1 MTLITSS
8 VDFKDTDLLG
18 KYGKNIVDK
27 YLKIKKET
35 NLILEGNRNEK
46 LAIDINI
53 NAKIVKDEEKA
64 EFTFRIAKDGEDP
77 IVVIKEPKDINVQ
90 YPFNQNKAI
99 EKINIILKRKNINIK
114 LNAYQYQQL
123 CKYYKLYDNL
133 EFCYP
138 VLIDKYPRKL
148 FSMNT
153 VNFIVSCIET
163 NPNIISIAVSD
174 NKK

>member
-53 NAKIVKDEEKA
+53 NAKIVKRRGK
-64 EFTFRIAKDGEDP
+64 G
-77 IVVIKEPKDINVQ
+77 
-90 YPFNQNKAI
+90 
-99 EKINIILKRKNINIK
+99 
-114 LNAYQYQQL
+114 
-123 CKYYKLYDNL
+123 
-133 EFCYP
+133 
-138 VLIDKYPRKL
+138 
-148 FSMNT
+148 
-153 VNFIVSCIET
+153 
-163 NPNIISIAVSD
+163 
-174 NKK
+174 